1 MALPAQA
8 HGFLI
13 DLDGTVLD
21 GPYLVSGV
29 PEALAFL
36 QTRNLAYRVVTNTTI
51 KPRSAILTNWK
62 NRTSVPTAFWIP
74 WPASPTYSVSKLE

>member
-1 MALPAQA
+1 MALPAQT

-21 GPYLVSGV
+21 GPDLVSGV

-36 QTRNLAYRVVTNTTI
+36 AARSVPYRLVTNTT
-51 KPRSAILTNWK
+51 
-62 NRTSVPTAFWIP
+62 
-74 WPASPTYSVSKLE
+74 SKCE